1 MTCWPSPEPFRDT
14 ERAGPDASRA
24 LAVPAP
30 RGPAAPTQQ
39 QGLGRG
45 GLACTRRLGLSPQ
58 PHWHGTQELPSLPS
72 TLGDSPSKRSSSPSN
87 PRRSGQTLSGKGQ
100 RVKTFGSVGHTRSLS
115 HCSVLSLWCRS
126 HQRQHMKG
134 RAWLCP
140 SKALCAEAGAGGVRP
155 AGPAASP
162 GSDDAVWDTGG
173 GGTRRRAPSLAEHTS
188 QCGPPASLSVPHQA
202 ANAMRARPACFCPGS
217 PRLGGASSA
226 SEAVKKHL
234 LCEQV
239 NQRPILTNT

>member
-58 PHWHGTQELPSLPS
+58 PHWHGTRELPSLPS

-87 PRRSGQTLSGKGQ
+87 PCRSGQTLSGKGQ
-100 RVKTFGSVGHTRSLS
+100 RVKTSGSVGHTRSLS

-140 SKALCAEAGAGGVRP
+140 SKALCAEAGAGGVQP
-155 AGPAASP
+155 AGPAATP
-162 GSDDAVWDTGG
+162 GSDDAVWDTGAG
-173 GGTRRRAPSLAEHTS
+173 GDPQTRSFPRGAHIPVWATGEPVCPSPGCERHEGEAGLLLPWFPQARRGVLRVRGSEETS
-188 QCGPPASLSVPHQA
+188 
-202 ANAMRARPACFCPGS
+202 
-217 PRLGGASSA
+217 
-226 SEAVKKHL
+226 AV
-234 LCEQV
+234 
-239 NQRPILTNT
+239 

>member
-1 MTCWPSPEPFRDT
+1 MTTQEQDEVTCWPSLEPFRDT

-58 PHWHGTQELPSLPS
+58 PHWHGTRELPSLPS

-100 RVKTFGSVGHTRSLS
+100 RVKTSGSVGHTRSVTLLS
-115 HCSVLSLWCRS
+115 SVLVVQKPPETTHEGTSVAVSQQSFMCRS
-126 HQRQHMKG
+126 RCWG
-134 RAWLCP
+134 
-140 SKALCAEAGAGGVRP
+140 
-155 AGPAASP
+155 
-162 GSDDAVWDTGG
+162 
-173 GGTRRRAPSLAEHTS
+173 
-188 QCGPPASLSVPHQA
+188 
-202 ANAMRARPACFCPGS
+202 RPACRPGCH
-217 PRLGGASSA
+217 PGLR
-226 SEAVKKHL
+226 
-234 LCEQV
+234 
-239 NQRPILTNT
+239 